1 MEDQGL
7 LGSIRM
13 LGPEERLGVIA
24 PVSQRVQ
31 MVGCVIAIIEA
42 VAVAL
47 QHVLVTTL
55 PVN

>member
-1 MEDQGL
+1 
-7 LGSIRM
+7 M

-47 QHVLVTTL
+47 QHDLVTTL